1 MRLYIKNMVCPRC
14 KTAVENILNEE
25 RLEFQQVQLGEV
37 QLISEPTEAQLDNL
51 KIKLQKVGFEL
62 MESQRKMLIEKIKN
76 YLIELVQ
83 SGEIDEHFAMSEQVS
98 KLVNREYSA
107 ISKLFSQLES
117 ITLEQF
123 FILQKIEKV
132 KEWLVYDEYSLS
144 EISYKLGYSSVG
156 YLSNQ
161 FKKVTGLTP
170 SAFKANHQG
179 MRKPLDNLYSFYI

>member
-1 MRLYIKNMVCPRC
+1 MVCPRC
-14 KTAVENILNEE
+14 KTAVETILNEE
-25 RLEFQQVQLGEV
+25 GLEFQQVQLGEV
-37 QLISEPTEAQLDNL
+37 QLESEPTEVQLDNL
-51 KIKLQKVGFEL
+51 KIRLQKVGFEL
-62 MESQRKMLIEKIKN
+62 LESQRKMLIEKVKN

-83 SGEIDEHFAMSEQVS
+83 SGEIDEHFAMSAEVS
-98 KLVNREYSA
+98 KLINREYSA

-170 SAFKANHQG
+170 SAFKANHEG
-179 MRKPLDNLYSFYI
+179 LRKPLDGIE